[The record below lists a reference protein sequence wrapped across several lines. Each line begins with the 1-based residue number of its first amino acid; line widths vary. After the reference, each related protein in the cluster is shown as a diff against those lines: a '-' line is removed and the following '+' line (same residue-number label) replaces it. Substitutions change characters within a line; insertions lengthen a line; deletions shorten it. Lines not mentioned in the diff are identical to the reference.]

1 MLSTTPAPTCINLG
15 PTDADPAGLT
25 ETLEDY
31 LILGLKFS
39 SAEGGLCLE
48 SPLGTLCGKSIR

>member
-1 MLSTTPAPTCINLG
+1 MTPAPTCINLG